1 MKRFRLFL
9 SLLAILTVVGAAC
22 RIANADGISLIATP
36 HTSQFGQLLR
46 QRALLQVHARAQFIQ
61 TDLAAAQLVQDPDSR
76 GVSQRF
82 EELCLEWFLEED
94 WNG

>member
-1 MKRFRLFL
+1 
-9 SLLAILTVVGAAC
+9 LL
-22 RIANADGISLIATP
+22 
-36 HTSQFGQLLR
+36 Q
-46 QRALLQVHARAQFIQ
+46 QRALLQVHARAKFIQ